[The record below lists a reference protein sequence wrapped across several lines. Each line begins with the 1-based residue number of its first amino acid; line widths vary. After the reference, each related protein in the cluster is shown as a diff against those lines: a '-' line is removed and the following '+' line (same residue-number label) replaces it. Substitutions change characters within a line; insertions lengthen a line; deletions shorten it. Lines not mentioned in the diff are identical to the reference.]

1 VFFLT
6 KLAVTKRSVTILIAL
21 AIFGGGVASWG
32 NLKQEL
38 LPNIDFPIITI
49 IAPYPGAGTAD
60 VADQVAEPIEAAI
73 SGVSGIEALRSVSTT
88 GLAFVS
94 AQFAYG
100 SDVKEILRLVQ
111 AGIDGAALPASVA
124 PVVRNYNINSASVV
138 IATLAPKGTTTL
150 TELAALVDAELM
162 PKMRA
167 VSGVS
172 SVDLSGGIEQ
182 QAYIKLDATKMNAA
196 GVSMLQVQQ
205 IIQAN
210 NLTYPGGQLPT
221 GGTLVPVSA
230 TGRYTS
236 IAQLRNQIVGGGAS
250 PLGVPYVIR
259 LRDVA
264 SVSLAQVHT
273 TGWSETNGAPGLSIS
288 VGKSAAANTVTTARD
303 SIAAIDTFVNAHPE
317 MVESSVVTDSSV
329 FITDSIDSLM
339 REGGL
344 GAGFAVLVIFL
355 FLLNLRSTIVA
366 AVSIPLSL
374 LTSIILMSV
383 TGITINIMTLGGLA
397 VAVGRVVDDSIVV
410 LENIY
415 RHRSEGEPIG
425 EAVLNGTREVASA
438 ITSSTITTIAVFLP
452 LGVVG
457 GIISQFFLPFAL
469 TVTYALL
476 ASLVV
481 ALTVIPV
488 LAYFLIKVNPRAV
501 GARRTVGARRQ
512 AKVKE
517 EISIWGRIYLP
528 VLSLALSRRA
538 TKVATLAISFVL
550 FVGATS
556 LVGLIPTQFL
566 NSGSEKILIITVNP
580 PLGTNTQVVLDRS
593 REAYDLLSTGGS
605 VELVTT
611 SIPGENATGTQTLVA
626 ATTGRAP
633 NAARMTVRLL
643 PEADLAAAKGQLA
656 ALLEPIGGQ
665 GWTVTIEETGFSAG
679 TNAISVVITG
689 TNTSA
694 IEAASDLLVATLGM
708 NGDLT
713 NVKSDLVKAGRQ
725 IEVTVDPSKA
735 AAVGL
740 SAAQIAGEVRNLLVG
755 SGLGQVSIDAEK
767 VDLFVKVNSKG
778 VNTLADLR
786 NYIVGS
792 TVKVP
797 LSAVAT
803 VKEISVPSSITR
815 IDQSLAA
822 NVSGEIVA
830 TNGEAVNV
838 GAVNTAVKTAV
849 TTLQDAGQLDSVSVR
864 LAGVTEQQNESF
876 SGLFL
881 AMAVAILLVYL
892 TMVIV
897 FNSLIDPLV
906 IMFSLP
912 LAVIGAFPAL
922 LITNRP
928 IGISAL
934 IGFLM
939 LIGIV
944 VTNAIVLLDRVEQL
958 RHEGVPTREALLRAG
973 ATRVRPILM
982 TAVATILAL
991 LPLAAGPSEG
1001 SIIAAELGTVVI
1013 GGLLSSTLLTLLVVP
1028 VVYSLVD
1035 GLKESLSG
1043 KGKGRAR
1050 ARA

>member
-1 VFFLT
+1 MFFLT

-111 AGIDGAALPASVA
+111 AGIDGATLPASVT

-150 TELAALVDAELM
+150 TELATLVDAELM

-317 MVESSVVTDSSV
+317 MVESSVVTDSSI

-374 LTSIILMSV
+374 LTSIILMST

-512 AKVKE
+512 AKVTE
-517 EISIWGRIYLP
+517 EVSIWGRIYLP

-656 ALLEPIGGQ
+656 VLLAPIGGQ

-689 TNTSA
+689 TNTSS

-786 NYIVGS
+786 NYIVGG

-822 NVSGEIVA
+822 NVTAEIVA

-897 FNSLIDPLV
+897 FNSLVDPLV

>member
-1 VFFLT
+1 MFFLT

-111 AGIDGAALPASVA
+111 AGIDGATLPASVT

-150 TELAALVDAELM
+150 TELATLVDAELM

-317 MVESSVVTDSSV
+317 MVESSVVTDSSI

-374 LTSIILMSV
+374 LTSIILMST

-512 AKVKE
+512 AKVTE
-517 EISIWGRIYLP
+517 EVSIWGRIYLP

-656 ALLEPIGGQ
+656 VLLAPIGGQ

-786 NYIVGS
+786 NYIVGG

-822 NVSGEIVA
+822 NVTAEIVA

-897 FNSLIDPLV
+897 FNSLVDPLV

>member
-6 KLAVTKRSVTILIAL
+6 KLAVAKRSVTILIAL

-60 VADQVAEPIEAAI
+60 VAEQVATPIEAAVA
-73 SGVSGIEALRSVSTT
+73 GVAGVQDLRSVSTT
-88 GLAFVS
+88 GLGFVS

-100 SDVKEILRLVQ
+100 SDVKEILRQVE
-111 AGIDGAALPASVA
+111 AGIAAASLPAGVS
-124 PVVRNYNINSASVV
+124 PVVRNYNINSAPVV
-138 IATLAPKGTTTL
+138 IATLTPKSPTTL
-150 TELAALVDAELM
+150 TELATLASKELL
-162 PKMRA
+162 PNLRNI
-167 VSGVS
+167 SGVS
-172 SVDLSGGIEQ
+172 AADISGGSEH
-182 QAYIKLDATKMNAA
+182 QAYIQLDPAKLTAA
-196 GVSMLQVQQ
+196 HLSMVQVQQ

-210 NLTYPGGQLPT
+210 NLTYPAGELPLGGV
-221 GGTLVPVSA
+221 LVPVSA
-230 TGRYTS
+230 TGRFTS
-236 IAQLRNQIVGGGAS
+236 IADLESLVIGGGVLPSGQQVA
-250 PLGVPYVIR
+250 VR
-259 LRDVA
+259 LKDVGN
-264 SVSLAQVHT
+264 VSLAEVRT
-273 TGWSETNGAPGLSIS
+273 TGWSETNGNPGLSIS
-288 VGKSAAANTVTTARD
+288 ISKSAEANTVKTAQD
-303 SIAAIDTFVNAHPE
+303 SIAAISAFITAHPQAAQ
-317 MVESSVVTDSSV
+317 SSVVTDSSV
-329 FITDSIDSLM
+329 FIIDSIQSLL

-344 GAGFAVLVIFL
+344 GSAFAVLVIFL
-355 FLLNLRSTIVA
+355 FLLNIRSTIVA

-374 LTSIILMSV
+374 LAAIILMSS

-415 RHRSEGEPIG
+415 RHRSQGEPIG
-425 EAVLNGTREVASA
+425 EAVLSGAREVASA

-457 GIISQFFLPFAL
+457 GLISQFFLPFAL

-488 LAYFLIKVNPRAV
+488 LAYFLVRVKGPDATIPYAV
-501 GARRTVGARRQ
+501 AREH
-512 AKVKE
+512 E
-517 EISIWGRIYLP
+517 EVSIWGRLYLP
-528 VLSLALSRRA
+528 ILGLALRRRA
-538 TKVATLAISFVL
+538 TKGLTLLIAFAL
-550 FVGATS
+550 LLGAGS
-556 LVGLIPTQFL
+556 LARGLPTQFL
-566 NSGSEKILIITVNP
+566 NSGSDKVLTVTLNP
-580 PLGTNTQVVLDRS
+580 PLGTGTPLVLEQS
-593 REAYDLLSTGGS
+593 RAAYDLLHRDSE
-605 VELVTT
+605 VQLVTT
-611 SIPGENATGTQTLVA
+611 SIPGANATGSQTLVA

-633 NAARMTVRLL
+633 NAARMTVRLD
-643 PEADLAAAKGQLA
+643 PATDLAGAKKRLA
-656 ALLEPIGGQ
+656 GLLASVGTN
-665 GWTVTIEETGFSAG
+665 GWTVTIEEVGFSAG
-679 TNAISVVITG
+679 TNAISVIVTG
-689 TNTSA
+689 SQSA
-694 IEAASDLLVATLGM
+694 DVERASDAIVTKLSL
-708 NGDLT
+708 NQDLT

-740 SAAQIAGEVRNLLVG
+740 SAAQIAGEVRSLLVG
-755 SGLGQVSIDAEK
+755 AQLGLISVDGEK
-767 VDLFVKVNSKG
+767 V
-778 VNTLADLR
+778 TLSMKIDSSLVQSVAALSA
-786 NYIVGS
+786 YQVGGA
-792 TVKVP
+792 VKVP
-797 LSAVAT
+797 LGAIAT
-803 VKEISVPSSITR
+803 VQEISVPSSITR

-822 NVSGEIVA
+822 NVTGEISSA
-830 TNGEAVNV
+830 DT
-838 GAVNTAVKTAV
+838 GAVNEAVKVAV
-849 TTLQDAGQLDSVSVR
+849 QNLQDAGSLSGVTVR
-864 LAGVTEQQNESF
+864 LAGVTEQQNSAF
-876 SGLFL
+876 GGLFT

-897 FNSLIDPLV
+897 FNSLVDPLV

-922 LITNRP
+922 LITHRA

-958 RHEGVPTREALLRAG
+958 RHEGVPTNEALLRAG

-1035 GLKESLSG
+1035 GAKVSLARRR
-1043 KGKGRAR
+1043 RAI
-1050 ARA
+1050 A